1 MATKKQQT
9 IEALER
15 KLYVSEASHV
25 HNLHFA
31 SIALDRTNKTKMQGS
46 GVVLC
51 IKSLSGIDIVS
62 PVMIDN
68 GLSTETIVA
77 LQKDIEAAFNY
88 RTELKPKRSA

>member
-1 MATKKQQT
+1 MPNKKQQT
-9 IEALER
+9 IESLER
-15 KLYVSEASHV
+15 KLYVSEASQ
-25 HNLHFA
+25 LHCLHLA
-31 SIALDRTNKTKMQGS
+31 SHALDKINKTKMHGS

-51 IKSLSGIDIVS
+51 IKSLSGVDIVS

-68 GLSTETIVA
+68 GLSSETIVA

>member
-9 IEALER
+9 IESLER
-15 KLYVSEASHV
+15 KLYVSEASQV

-31 SIALDRTNKTKMQGS
+31 SIALDKINKTKMQGS

-51 IKSLSGIDIVS
+51 IKSLSGVDIVS

-68 GLSTETIVA
+68 GLSSETIVA
-77 LQKDIEAAFNY
+77 LQKDLSAAFDY
-88 RTELKPKRSA
+88 RTELKPKQIA

>member
-9 IEALER
+9 IESLEL
-15 KLYVSEASHV
+15 KLYVSEASQI

-31 SIALDRTNKTKMQGS
+31 SIALDKINKSKMQGS
-46 GVVLC
+46 GIVLC
-51 IKSLSGIDIVS
+51 IKSLSGVNIVS

-68 GLSTETIVA
+68 GLSTETITG